1 MRKCPECKSRNVR
14 KSRQRVKGGVLLKMF
29 SPWLRCQNCNA
40 KFRAVDWSSVSWWAI
55 AVGLTMGFAGFL
67 AESSNFSGGAQSA
80 PSGEEDSHGYAV
92 ASSEQEIAAAAQQG
106 DAEACYKLALNR
118 LAHNQGTGSREALKS
133 ALELLKTAAEG
144 QHAQAQASLGSF
156 YEEGK
161 GVIQDFSEAA
171 QWYRKAAEQGSPEA
185 MHRLGLLHQSG
196 KGVPR
201 DAFEAYVWLNLASAR
216 GNELAESSRD
226 LVRSLLPQDK
236 INSAQI
242 RSRDL
247 DRKIPRLKA
256 SSETKALLMPTG
268 I

>member
-1 MRKCPECKSRNVR
+1 
-14 KSRQRVKGGVLLKMF
+14 MF
-29 SPWLRCQNCNA
+29 SPWLRCENCNA
-40 KFRAVDWSSVSWWAI
+40 KFRAVDWSAVSWWAA

-67 AESSNFSGGAQSA
+67 AESRNFGGGVQRA

-92 ASSEQEIAAAAQQG
+92 AAASEQEIAAAAQQG
-106 DAEACYKLALNR
+106 DAEACYKLALSR
-118 LAHNQGTGSREALKS
+118 LAYNQGTGSREALKS
-133 ALELLKTAAEG
+133 ALELLKTAADG
-144 QHAQAQASLGSF
+144 QHVQAQESLGAL

-171 QWYRKAAEQGSPEA
+171 QWYLKAAEQGSPEA
-185 MHRLGLLHQSG
+185 MFRLGLLHQSG

-242 RSRDL
+242 RTREL

-256 SSETKALLMPTG
+256 SSKTKELFMPTG

>member
-1 MRKCPECKSRNVR
+1 
-14 KSRQRVKGGVLLKMF
+14 MF

-40 KFRAVDWSSVSWWAI
+40 KFRAVDWSAVSWWA
-55 AVGLTMGFAGFL
+55 AAFGLTMGFAGFL
-67 AESSNFSGGAQSA
+67 VESGNFGGGAQIA
-80 PSGEEDSHGYAV
+80 PRKEEGSHGYA
-92 ASSEQEIAAAAQQG
+92 AAASEQEIAAAAQQG
-106 DAEACYKLALNR
+106 DAEACYKLAMNR
-118 LAHNQGTGSREALKS
+118 LAHHQGTGSREALKS
-133 ALELLKTAAEG
+133 ALELLKTAAKG
-144 QHAQAQASLGSF
+144 QHAQAQASLGAL

-185 MHRLGLLHQSG
+185 MLRLGLLHQSG
-196 KGVPR
+196 KGVPK

-247 DRKIPRLKA
+247 DRKIPKLEA
-256 SSETKALLMPTG
+256 SPHAKTLLMSTG